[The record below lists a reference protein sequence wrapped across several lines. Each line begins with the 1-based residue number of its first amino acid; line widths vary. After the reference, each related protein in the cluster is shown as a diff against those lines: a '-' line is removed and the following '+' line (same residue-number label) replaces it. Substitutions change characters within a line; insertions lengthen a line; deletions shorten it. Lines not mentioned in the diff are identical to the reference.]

1 MHLSRLHL
9 LARQTL
15 HLQLQVIWSRPLR
28 SRRLLHLLRAPI
40 YHSLPTTELRRL
52 VVVGHSVLGKHLVLR
67 MVLWLM
73 MLLLRPQMLLVKR
86 IEALSAAVMDFLYMR
101 NKNAL
106 FGMAL
111 GMGCIVDI
119 RIVAWIVAGTV

>member
-1 MHLSRLHL
+1 
-9 LARQTL
+9 
-15 HLQLQVIWSRPLR
+15 
-28 SRRLLHLLRAPI
+28 
-40 YHSLPTTELRRL
+40 
-52 VVVGHSVLGKHLVLR
+52 VVGHSVLGKHLVLR

>member
-1 MHLSRLHL
+1 
-9 LARQTL
+9 
-15 HLQLQVIWSRPLR
+15 
-28 SRRLLHLLRAPI
+28 
-40 YHSLPTTELRRL
+40 
-52 VVVGHSVLGKHLVLR
+52 
-67 MVLWLM
+67 
-73 MLLLRPQMLLVKR
+73 VKR